1 MKKNEEDIDNLDLNP
16 PMLYINEEERRF
28 MLLLAP
34 ILTRSPRSLKRFV
47 NVYRLIKVGMNDE
60 QWNVYY
66 KKEKPNSN
74 HLWSFKN
81 FEVVM
86 FLLSI
91 ITGMPGTSR
100 MIFQNFRIKKEK
112 HLTLQDVLE
121 KIGVVFNHDEN
132 QWYIFKDPVS
142 ELPITHT
149 LNFLKENTTVSEFQK
164 EYIDNI
170 IIYHMQM
177 EFLNFTKWLS
187 NWKDVQITM
196 ADWLSMDTSQL
207 RYWDPYVSRYSFQ
220 VDPPIIE

>member
-1 MKKNEEDIDNLDLNP
+1 MKKHEEEIDNLDLNP

-60 QWNVYY
+60 QWKVYY

-74 HLWSFKN
+74 YQWSLKN

-112 HLTLQDVLE
+112 HLTLQDILE
-121 KIGVVFNHDEN
+121 KIGVVYNDSEN
-132 QWYIFKDPVS
+132 QWYIFKDPAS

-149 LNFLKENTTVSEFQK
+149 LNLLKENTTVTQFQK
-164 EYIDNI
+164 EYTDNI

-187 NWKDVQITM
+187 NWKDTLITM
-196 ADWLSMDTSQL
+196 EDWLKMDTSQL
-207 RYWDPYVSRYSFQ
+207 RYWDPYISRYSFQ
-220 VDPPIIE
+220 VDPPIVE